1 MTSWSMITG
10 NNISNHYIE
19 RLEERDGRIEV
30 LIDLYRIL
38 YTNKSIEVNYRRTGS
53 DVIENVSGTKS
64 RGGEKKFYRKRTIPK
79 KKHKNLLQRSKK
91 GRFFYSWNWGKKWLF
106 LHESSIILL

>member
-10 NNISNHYIE
+10 SNVSNHYIE

-79 KKHKNLLQRSKK
+79 KKHKNYPTKDKK
-91 GRFFYSWNWGKKWLF
+91 KTKERNISRYEKF
-106 LHESSIILL
+106 LVNNF